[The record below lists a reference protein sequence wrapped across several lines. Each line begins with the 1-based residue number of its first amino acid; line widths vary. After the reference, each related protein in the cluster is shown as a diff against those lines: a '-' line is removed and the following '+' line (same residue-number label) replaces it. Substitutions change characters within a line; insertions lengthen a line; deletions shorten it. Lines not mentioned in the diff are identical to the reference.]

1 METYKVGLGQEG
13 KGTLSSLGL
22 PCVGLGSA
30 GSRWQERL
38 PGWKGQDGLYWGPGM
53 QGTTGV
59 WVGDFSSETA
69 KERHWVIA
77 FSSLYYDTLYGSAT
91 PPHME
96 MFCQLSTLVGWA
108 FVYSM
113 GADRAPYRKWLLNEL
128 MMLVWNMG
136 LKVPR
141 GSCLDK

>member
-1 METYKVGLGQEG
+1 MEG
-13 KGTLSSLGL
+13 
-22 PCVGLGSA
+22 A
-30 GSRWQERL
+30 GWPVL
-38 PGWKGQDGLYWGPGM
+38 GPGHA
-53 QGTTGV
+53 
-59 WVGDFSSETA
+59 GDHGGMGRRLQLRDCVF
-69 KERHWVIA
+69 KERHRVIA

-91 PPHME
+91 PPHVE

-108 FVYSM
+108 LVYSM

-141 GSCLDK
+141 GSCLDKSVNILAMTSGQM